1 MRRVLLFLCLPA
13 FAQWPAIPSKDIPR
27 LPDGKPNLEA
37 PAPKTADG
45 KPDLTGLWDMDM
57 AAAPFQTVMTD
68 EEGAKLM
75 KPETAALVA
84 TRRQRFATDG
94 PTARCLPVG
103 IARAYPGVWRVVQ
116 SQELMV
122 VLYGLNPPREIFLDG
137 RALPADPSPTW
148 LGYSTGHWERDEL
161 VVETRGFNG
170 KAWLDVYGHPLSEQA
185 RVVERFQR
193 SSFGHMDVQITV
205 DDPGAYSA
213 PFQIKHAFDIF
224 VDKPIANEVV
234 CNEDNSS
241 LQHMLK

>member
-1 MRRVLLFLCLPA
+1 MRRVLFLLCLPA
-13 FAQWPAIPSKDIPR
+13 FAQWPAIPNKNIPR

-37 PAPKTADG
+37 PAPKAADG

-57 AAAPFQTVMTD
+57 AVVSFQTVMTD

-116 SQELMV
+116 SPELMV
-122 VLYGLNPPREIFLDG
+122 VLYGLNPTREIFLDG
-137 RALPADPSPTW
+137 RALPTDPSPTW
-148 LGYSTGHWERDEL
+148 LGYSTGHWEGDEL
-161 VVETRGFNG
+161 VVKTRGLNG
-170 KAWLDVYGHPLSEQA
+170 KSWLDVYGHPLSEQA
-185 RVVERFQR
+185 RVVERFR
-193 SSFGHMDVQITV
+193 RPRFGRMEVDITV
-205 DDPGAYSA
+205 DDPGAYNA
-213 PFQIKHAFDIF
+213 PFQIRHAFDIS

-234 CNEDNSS
+234 CNENNTS